1 MQNPNK
7 YIEAPSEV
15 INSLIYLFGKRKFNE
30 IIQKIDTS
38 IKKYPDSTTLLNIRG
53 SSNLE
58 LKKLYSSSK
67 ISIIPLKETIQPSG
81 QSVSLQSLST
91 GLPIIITETHGN
103 WFFGEEIDSKFLN
116 VVKKNEINLWDKKI
130 RNLLKDNKFYENKS
144 EEIEI
149 FVSENLD
156 KKKFDTALESLI
168 FDEVSQN

>member
-58 LKKLYSSSK
+58 LKKFNTAVIDFKTACLKNPEIPEIYYNLGLSYYHLGNIQFS
-67 ISIIPLKETIQPSG
+67 ISNYDKSNKTKPFLFLML
-81 QSVSLQSLST
+81 SV
-91 GLPIIITETHGN
+91 I
-103 WFFGEEIDSKFLN
+103 
-116 VVKKNEINLWDKKI
+116 
-130 RNLLKDNKFYENKS
+130 
-144 EEIEI
+144 
-149 FVSENLD
+149 
-156 KKKFDTALESLI
+156 
-168 FDEVSQN
+168 